1 MSKHTPG
8 PWHVETTETRD
19 GAIEAIAVREGSA
32 GLFIAAVEPHD
43 MAYADA
49 IANARLIAA
58 APDLLAALRRIETEV
73 SKPTGVLT
81 DAALLTVLG
90 HYARAAIAKVSRP

>member
-1 MSKHTPG
+1 MIKHTPG

-43 MAYADA
+43 MAHADA

-58 APDLLAALRRIETEV
+58 APDLLAALERIATYD
-73 SKPTGVLT
+73 GG
-81 DAALLTVLG
+81 AG
-90 HYARAAIAKVSRP
+90 RIARDVIAKVQS